1 MLPGTRTARVRLHW
15 WLSANYFP
23 HMKRNLLLIALLTV
37 IAAVSGNAQPSAGG
51 VVYGP
56 KGAFN
61 IDAPKGWVLDP
72 SAGAAQGQ
80 PCVLYLKDATWET
93 SDPVMYARIARTDT
107 EDAEAFAKHAIE
119 HMKTERPGMK
129 PKRIGM
135 GKTAGGLT
143 YFINEYPAT
152 KAYGRSERVA
162 YVQLAKAVAYIVFSA
177 DEQPAYRK
185 HKGALEETVK
195 SMLSLIV
202 EYPGKPKKDE

>member
-1 MLPGTRTARVRLHW
+1 
-15 WLSANYFP
+15 
-23 HMKRNLLLIALLTV
+23 MKRNLLIALLSV
-37 IAAVSGNAQPSAGG
+37 AACLNGSAQPSVGG

-93 SDPVMYARIARTDT
+93 SDPVMYARIASTNT

-119 HMKTERPGMK
+119 DMKAKRPGIK
-129 PKRIGM
+129 PKRIAA
-135 GKTAGGLT
+135 GKTAGGLA
-143 YFINEYPAT
+143 YFINEYPPT

-162 YVQLAKAVAYIVFSA
+162 YVQLPKAVAYIVFSA
-177 DEQPAYRK
+177 DEALAYRK

-195 SMLSLIV
+195 SMLSLEV
-202 EYPGKPKKDE
+202 NYPGKLDSGAL